1 MTSGKLTKMNIR
13 AFSDPEFNS
22 SLGAFTLQINPES
35 YNISVQTIS
44 TPDSVTMKLG
54 RSTVPDYKNLNFS
67 FFLDSTGVIPGC
79 KNVAKSIKE
88 FNTLC
93 LDING
98 DSHTSNYL
106 KILWKDIAFRC
117 KLETLDIKYLMFSQ
131 NGSPIRA
138 ELTVKFKEFIDASTE
153 EKRANK
159 NSPDMT
165 HIKTIVDGDSLPSLC
180 NEIYGDSKYYLQIA
194 EINNLIN
201 FRYLSPGQKIVFPRM
216 QK

>member
-1 MTSGKLTKMNIR
+1 
-13 AFSDPEFNS
+13 
-22 SLGAFTLQINPES
+22 
-35 YNISVQTIS
+35 
-44 TPDSVTMKLG
+44 
-54 RSTVPDYKNLNFS
+54 NLNFS
-67 FFLDSTGVIPGC
+67 FFLDSTGVVSGC

-88 FNTLC
+88 FSALC
-93 LDING
+93 VDING

-117 KLETLDIKYLMFSQ
+117 KLESLDIKYLMFSSD
-131 NGSPIRA
+131 GSPIRA
-138 ELTVKFKEFIDASTE
+138 ELSVKFKEFIDASTL

-165 HIKTIVDGDSLPSLC
+165 HIKTIVDGDTLPSLC
-180 NEIYGDSKYYLQIA
+180 HEIYGDSKYYLQIA